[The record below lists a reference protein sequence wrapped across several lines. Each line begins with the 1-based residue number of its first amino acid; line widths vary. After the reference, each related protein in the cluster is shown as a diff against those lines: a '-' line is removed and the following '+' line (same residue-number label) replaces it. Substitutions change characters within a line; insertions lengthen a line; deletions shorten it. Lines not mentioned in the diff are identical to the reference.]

1 MGRQWCQE
9 ESCISLLVCLGT
21 AYLLRWIMD
30 HRRSF
35 PDLEKEQN
43 YNETTQDSEMEMG
56 CKISSDGS
64 IFVKRY
70 EVVIV
75 ERKLTFYQISVIA
88 VVDISIGR
96 SWFESGQV
104 VGRSWSTQ
112 DCIGNKLRTKAKGLR
127 VILIGCAR
135 SLVQK

>member
-75 ERKLTFYQISVIA
+75 E
-88 VVDISIGR
+88 
-96 SWFESGQV
+96 
-104 VGRSWSTQ
+104 
-112 DCIGNKLRTKAKGLR
+112 TKAG
-127 VILIGCAR
+127 ILSNFSYCGGGYINWEV
-135 SLVQK
+135 LV